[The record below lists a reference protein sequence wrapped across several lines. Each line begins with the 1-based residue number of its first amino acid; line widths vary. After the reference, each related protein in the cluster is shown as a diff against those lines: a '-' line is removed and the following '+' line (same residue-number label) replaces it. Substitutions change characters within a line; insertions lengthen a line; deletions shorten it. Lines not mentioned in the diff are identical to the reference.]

1 VSSLLKKIDKLPPN
15 LVRVLA
21 RDGRAALTNKQI
33 SERSGIAVKRIG
45 QISKMKTWGGI
56 QVSEAAAF
64 ADACGVDLV
73 NQAKTRKYLMRGPAM
88 AHVKG
93 AINRDYLLS
102 LFKL

>member
-1 VSSLLKKIDKLPPN
+1 MTLLNKINKLPPN

-21 RDGRAALTNKQI
+21 RDGRDAMTNKEI
-33 SERSGIAVKRIG
+33 SDKSGIPVKRVG
-45 QISKMKTWGGI
+45 QISRMKSWDSI

-88 AHVKG
+88 AHVKR
-93 AINRDYLLS
+93 ANNKDYLLS